1 MKNLKS
7 VFVSVVMLLMGTTAM
22 VAQEMMQMPPI
33 PVDPEV
39 RIGRLDNGLTYY
51 IRHNEWPEHVANFYI
66 AQRVGAIQ
74 EDDTQRGLAHFL
86 EHMAFN
92 GSENFPNKP
101 GKSIIDFTRSL
112 GVSFGSDLNA
122 YTAIDKT
129 VYRVC
134 NVPTAKGQAAID
146 SCLLILKDW
155 SNGLSLE
162 ADEIDKERDVVHN
175 EWRNG
180 ESASQRMLTRA
191 LPKMYPGSKYG
202 ERMPIGLMSVID
214 SFKPA
219 TLRAYYKKW
228 YRPDNQAVII
238 VGDIDV
244 DHIEAQVKQLFSGIV
259 VPEGVSQ
266 VEREQVPDNEDPI
279 FIFEKDK
286 EQQMNNIMVFMKHDA
301 TQPEEKVTMD
311 YLFEVYI
318 KSVIAQMMNARFR
331 EQAEDPDCPFMMAQG
346 DDDDYLLANTKAA
359 FQMMG
364 VPKEGRDMETLTA
377 LFREARRVAQF
388 GFTATEYERAKADF
402 LSSLEKQYTNRA
414 KITNHQFGNE
424 YTDHYLTN
432 EPIPS
437 IETLYQMMNQIAPN
451 IPVEVV
457 NQVLPQIISDQD
469 KNLVVMEWAREA
481 DGLTYPTEDDM
492 RAAIAKARSE
502 ELTAYVD
509 NVKDEPLMTT
519 LPKAGQIKKE
529 QAGKFGTKELK
540 LSNGATVILLPT
552 DYKDDQV
559 LLQAYAL
566 GGKSLFGEAD
576 YTNLKV
582 FDEIIGISGIGNFSS
597 TELSKALAGKEVN
610 ADATM
615 GVTRQYVTAHS
626 TPKDLETMFQM
637 MYLYFTSINKDE
649 KQFNNFMTQME
660 MALKNKGLSPD
671 AVYSDSLTAT
681 LYDHNP
687 RFNNIQVEDLKN
699 ISYDRILEMHKDRFK
714 NASQF
719 TFIIVGKF
727 DEQTIRPLIEQYIAS
742 LPGKGKPDMYRDVR
756 SLAQGKVK
764 NAFHTENETKAMDVI
779 VWTAK
784 APYTLENEVLLDAA
798 GEVLSMIY
806 LKNIREEESAA
817 YSCGANGV
825 FSLSGKEPIAMLQ
838 AYCPMNPDKEE
849 IAVRLLH
856 EGIADCA
863 KSIDPESLRQ
873 VKEAMLKQAD
883 IQAKNNNYW
892 VNTITA
898 WRDYGIDTHTDY
910 KKTVEALTPE
920 KLAAFF
926 RDVILASG
934 NEVEVI
940 MTPEKK

>member
-266 VEREQVPDNEDPI
+266 VEREQVPDNEEPI

-301 TQPEEKVTMD
+301 TQPEEKATMD

>member
-301 TQPEEKVTMD
+301 TQPEEKATMD